1 MGQRTQI
8 VVRVKAVS
16 SYSRKESVHYASY
29 HNQWGL
35 AKVQMKDVIRML
47 TYYNADYDNYELPK
61 QLAKAWRLPQDEWCT
76 DLTPEGVCDYLNHQD
91 NNDGGIFLDLV
102 AEDQEIVEGKMYI
115 YSDPEASKHATD
127 KVEGPISLSTYIR
140 SNPHYYDKDFYKA
153 LIDICKYYNVEIVKG
168 TVQC

>member
-8 VVRVKAVS
+8 VVRVKAVI
-16 SYSRKESVHYASY
+16 SYSKKMSVHYATY

-35 AKVQMKDVIRML
+35 AKMQMKDVIRML
-47 TYYNADYDNYELPK
+47 THYAVDYEDYELPK
-61 QLAKAWRLPQDEWCT
+61 QLSKAWRMSQDEWCT
-76 DLTPEGVCDYLNHQD
+76 DLTPEGVREYLNCTD

-102 AEDQEIVEGKMYI
+102 AENSEIVGGKMYI

-140 SNPHYYDKDFYKA
+140 SNPAYYDKDFYKA